1 MGFPAHAGVGAT
13 AAAVDLP
20 IVGDHRACHVWC
32 VFRRQVGRLLLFFPA
47 CAGIDTARARPNRRG
62 RLFPANAGM
71 DAGESRCAACSAGQI
86 SGKHTR
92 CRGENAFDLPC
103 WSC

>member
-1 MGFPAHAGVGAT
+1 MARGRLCEPRSAVYRHA
-13 AAAVDLP
+13 
-20 IVGDHRACHVWC
+20 WC
-32 VFRRQVGRLLLFFPA
+32 VFRGQVGRLLLLFLA
-47 CAGIDTARARPNRRG
+47 CAGIDAVRARPNRRG

-71 DAGESRCAACSAGQI
+71 DAGESRCDACSAGQI

-92 CRGENAFDLPC
+92 CLGPQAYDWPC